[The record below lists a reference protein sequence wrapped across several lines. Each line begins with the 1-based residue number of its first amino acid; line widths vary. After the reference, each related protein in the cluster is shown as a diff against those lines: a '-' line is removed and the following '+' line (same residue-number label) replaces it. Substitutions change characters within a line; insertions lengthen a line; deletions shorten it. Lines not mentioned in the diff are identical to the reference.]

1 MGSKAGFLGLV
12 SRCALAAGV
21 APAFAAAPDLVSETD
36 FYSDQPIVL
45 SASRLVQPLQDAPA
59 AVTVIDR
66 AMIRASGFRDI
77 PDLLRLVPGFTV
89 AYTRDNTWAI
99 GYHGLADAYSRRLQ
113 VLVDG
118 RSIYSAH
125 IGEVY
130 WADLPL
136 SIDDIDR
143 IEVVRGP
150 NAASFG
156 ANAFLAVINII
167 TRDSAQ
173 SHGSFASLQAG
184 TRDTRGLTVRHGGGD
199 DALQYRLTASA
210 QQRDRFDRTVTW
222 KAERDNGE
230 YFEATD
236 TYLVNGRMDWQLA
249 PHSTLMAQ
257 FGVSQGDWEAGRR
270 LDDPLQKSA
279 LEPTEQDSR
288 AQYLQFAYTHVQ
300 SASREWRVQAY
311 HSRNRLDAEKLSYDG
326 DVILREDLY
335 RLQTRSNVELQVN
348 DQLSDALRAVWGAEV
363 RHESVIAPNEFD
375 SGETFSGVLWRTF
388 GNLEWRATEQLLL
401 QGGAM
406 LEHHYFT
413 GFDVSPR
420 VALNYT
426 LQPGHAL
433 RVSVSQAYRSPTFY
447 DQYRNVVERDI
458 DGNFVDREEIPAA
471 EILEP
476 ERILSREIGY
486 IGQITPLALGV
497 NARAYYDTLFGY
509 IGSQRVTTAACDEP
523 VPYRCFQYINGSSI
537 DLRGWETEFTWRPV
551 KGLEFAAHYAHTRIS
566 YREIVYGGGRIID
579 RDLPDSAPHRVAGL
593 LARYAWGA
601 GWLAS
606 AGVYRVDRMMWLS
619 DGDWTEDYNRVDV
632 RLARTW
638 KWDGRE
644 VEAAVVGQNL
654 GDDYE
659 EFRDTNRFSQ
669 RAYASL
675 SFRVVTSR
683 AVYNS

>member
-1 MGSKAGFLGLV
+1 MAD
-12 SRCALAAGV
+12 A
-21 APAFAAAPDLVSETD
+21 APAFVTEADYFDDL
-36 FYSDQPIVL
+36 PIVL
-45 SASRLVQPLQDAPA
+45 SASRLAQPLKDAPA
-59 AVTVIDR
+59 AVTVIDQD
-66 AMIRASGFRDI
+66 MIRASGFRDI
-77 PDLLRLVPGFTV
+77 PDLLRLVPGFSV
-89 AYTRDNTWAI
+89 AYTRDNTWAV

-125 IGEVY
+125 VGEVY

-136 SIDDIDR
+136 SIDDIER

-150 NAASFG
+150 NAATYG

-173 SHGSFASLQAG
+173 SQGSFVSLQAG
-184 TRDTRGLTVRHGGGD
+184 SSDMRGLTVRHGGGSE
-199 DALQYRLTASA
+199 ALQYRLTASA
-210 QQRDRFDRTVTW
+210 QQRDRFDRDVTW
-222 KAERDNGE
+222 KAARDNGE

-236 TYLVNGRMDWQLA
+236 TYLVNGRMDWQPA
-249 PHSTLMAQ
+249 SNSTVMAQ

-270 LDDPLQKSA
+270 LDDPLEKRS

-288 AQYLQFAYTHVQ
+288 AQYLQLAYTRVL
-300 SASREWRVQAY
+300 SASREWRIQAY
-311 HSRNRLDAEKLSYDG
+311 HSRNRLDAEKLTYDG
-326 DVILREDLY
+326 DLILREDLY
-335 RLQTRSNVELQVN
+335 RLQSRSNVELQVN
-348 DQLSDALRAVWGAEV
+348 DQLSDTLRAVWGAEV
-363 RHESVIAPNEFD
+363 RRESVTAPNEFD
-375 SGETFSGVLWRTF
+375 SGETLSGVLWRVF
-388 GNLEWRATEQLLL
+388 GNAEWHATEQLLL

-426 LQPGHAL
+426 LQPGHTV

-471 EILEP
+471 GILEP

-486 IGQITPLALGV
+486 IGEIRPLALGV

-523 VPYRCFQYINGSSI
+523 APYKCFQYINGSSI
-537 DLRGWETEFTWRPV
+537 DLRGWETELTWRPV

-566 YREIVYGGGRIID
+566 YREIVYGVDGRIVD
-579 RDLPDSAPHRVAGL
+579 RDLPDSAPRRVAGL
-593 LARYAWGA
+593 LARYGWGT

-606 AGVYRVDRMMWLS
+606 AGVYRTDRMMWLS

-632 RLARTW
+632 RLARRW
-638 KWDGRE
+638 KWQGRE

-654 GDDYE
+654 GDDYQ
-659 EFRDTNRFSQ
+659 EFRDANNFSG
-669 RAYASL
+669 RVYGSL
-675 SFRVVTSR
+675 SF
-683 AVYNS
+683 AW